1 MRYRSNVGGGP
12 GVVVGIF
19 EVMWVP
25 VVGIF
30 EASFPDGER
39 EGLVTGIVVS
49 PMSPHVN
56 ALREL
61 K

>member
-12 GVVVGIF
+12 VLA
-19 EVMWVP
+19 
-25 VVGIF
+25 VGIF

-56 ALREL
+56 ALLEL